1 MQTKKNQKNAERKR
15 LATRQLIGIEGL
27 TDYSLKTGFN
37 TELVFFSVAPSN
49 ISVLSESNLS
59 AKIYSLMTVLK
70 GLTEIE
76 ILCLNSR
83 ESFESNKNFIKKRI
97 NEESNQAVRKL
108 LEMDSTYL
116 DHIQAQTATAREFL
130 LVVRI
135 RNLKEKEIFSH
146 LNRIEKIVLENG
158 FTVSRFGRD
167 EIKTMLAVYYKQN
180 TTNEKFEAYDGE
192 RAESLRRQ
200 FETAKTERTG
210 SPHRS
215 LFGTEV

>member
-97 NEESNQAVRKL
+97 NEESNHAVRKL
-108 LEMDSTYL
+108 LKMDSTYL

-158 FTVSRFGRD
+158 FTVSRFARD
-167 EIKTMLAVYYKQN
+167 EIKTMLAVYCEQN

-192 RAESLRRQ
+192 RWILR
-200 FETAKTERTG
+200 E
-210 SPHRS
+210 
-215 LFGTEV
+215 